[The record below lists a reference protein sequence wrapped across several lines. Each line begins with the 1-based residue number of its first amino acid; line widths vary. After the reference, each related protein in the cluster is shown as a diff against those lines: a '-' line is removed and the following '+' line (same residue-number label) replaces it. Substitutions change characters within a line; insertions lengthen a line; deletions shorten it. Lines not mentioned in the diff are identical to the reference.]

1 MSDTK
6 SPYKLDRWH
15 KLNAEERSWILLRA
29 YKGGLITQ
37 AQASGLT
44 GAYTLSWVTTFGAP
58 LALYPAFKFGLGSF
72 VPGLSRTLGSKGF
85 RVLNAGLTAS
95 AFFIWKINNPFNS
108 AFLQEKETLLGAL
121 EEKVGAGM
129 MQLNEMLPRHYTE
142 YEVMRRIRLEN
153 QGGHLFGLLNFGGYG
168 ITDRDILPKV
178 PTDKWP
184 TPVTGK
190 LTK

>member
-1 MSDTK
+1 MSSAR

-29 YKGGLITQ
+29 YKGGLITPEQ
-37 AQASGLT
+37 AGGLT
-44 GAYTLSWVTTFGAP
+44 GAYTLSWVTTYASP
-58 LALYPAFKFGLGSF
+58 LALYPAFKFGLGNLI
-72 VPGLSRTLGSKGF
+72 PGLSRRLGSSGF
-85 RVLNAGLTAS
+85 KVLNAGLTAS
-95 AFFIWKINNPFNS
+95 AFLIWKLNNPFNT
-108 AFLQEKETLLGAL
+108 AFLQEKEQLLGAL

-153 QGGHLFGLLNFGGYG
+153 QGGHLLGLLNFSGEGLA
-168 ITDRDILPKV
+168 DRDFLPKV
-178 PTDKWP
+178 PKDKWP